1 MSFLTKSSTTKVLK
15 QLASL
20 KLAIVLLSVIGILIS
35 LGTFIE
41 QGQSLTFYKENY
53 PTTKPILGFIDWH
66 FITKLQLN
74 TIYTNFWFLLIL
86 IFFGASLLAC
96 TYTTQIPS
104 LKKFRLWEFIQ
115 STKRFQNLQ
124 FQNNLS
130 LNLTNTASYYLRN
143 NNYHVFRQGKKIY
156 SYAGLLG
163 RIGPILVHFSILF
176 ILVGSSLGAL
186 GGYTV
191 QEIVPRGEVFHLQNF
206 IQYGR
211 LTRVP
216 QTMSWRVNDF
226 WITYTDELKVNQFYS
241 DLSALDTQGN
251 ELKRKIIFVNEPFVY
266 KGISIYQTDWD
277 VLGIK
282 LQVNNKKIIQIPL
295 KKINKSGRNF
305 WIGLIDLG
313 TDEKSKYT
321 ILLNDL
327 TGQIYF
333 YNLKG
338 ELIEKTILGKPTA
351 SNLIFT
357 DFITT
362 TGLQI
367 KSDPGLR
374 TVYFSFALLIIS
386 IYVSFFSYSQIWG
399 LEKNGTLVLGG
410 KANRAVLAFQ
420 EEFRRTIKKI
430 YGKN

>member
-20 KLAIVLLSVIGILIS
+20 KLAIILLSVIGILIS

-53 PTTKPILGFIDWH
+53 PSTKPILGFIDWH

-143 NNYHVFRQGKKIY
+143 NNYHVFRQGKKNY
-156 SYAGLLG
+156 SYSGLLG

-211 LTRVP
+211 LTHVP
-216 QTMSWRVNDF
+216 QTISWRVNDF

-282 LQVNNKKIIQIPL
+282 LKVNDKKIVQIPL

-305 WIGLIDLG
+305 WVGLIDLG
-313 TDEKSKYT
+313 TAEKSKYT

-327 TGQIYF
+327 TGQIYL

-367 KSDPGLR
+367 KSDPGLQ
-374 TVYFSFALLIIS
+374 TVYFSFALLIMS

-420 EEFRRTIKKI
+420 EEFRRTIKKS